1 LSGQVVSIDSTS
13 CMVLMDDTLVEQRV
27 LISNLRSKDELDPNT
42 KHTLSEFL
50 NKGSALTTREKGQTV
65 KEVYTPG
72 DLVIFNN
79 FMQEGLVL

>member
-1 LSGQVVSIDSTS
+1 
-13 CMVLMDDTLVEQRV
+13 
-27 LISNLRSKDELDPNT
+27 LRSKDELDPNT

-50 NKGSALTTREKGQTV
+50 LKGSANSIREKGQTV

-79 FMQEGLVL
+79 YL